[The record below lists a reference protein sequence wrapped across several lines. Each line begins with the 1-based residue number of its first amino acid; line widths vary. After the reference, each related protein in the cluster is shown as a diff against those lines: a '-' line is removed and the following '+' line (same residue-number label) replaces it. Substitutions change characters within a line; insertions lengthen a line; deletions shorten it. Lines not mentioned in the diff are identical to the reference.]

1 MVAKKVTKDTKKKV
15 APKKKVVAKKVETK
29 EIKAKEVKK
38 VTPKVENTEVETVM
52 DKKVKFNKIY
62 TIFGVAVLIL
72 ILAFYFFWNWKSPK
86 NWEVSGVA
94 TSTTWLETTSAPS
107 STPVWDTVQTWNTVK
122 VDYVWKL
129 EDGTIFDSSL
139 EEFAK
144 KMKNY
149 DPASGRKYE
158 PLEFQVWAWNMIKW
172 FDAGVV
178 GMKLWEKKTLTIA
191 PADAYGEKT
200 ITQEVPL
207 SNLQDVITQEVE
219 KKNFADTITQ
229 EVPVEMLWEK
239 WKDLKVGEQIDVSWV
254 KWTVKSLNW
263 TGVTLE
269 IVNDSNPFYG
279 KKLVV
284 GLEWEYQWNKLVI
297 KKIDDTNVTLE
308 IQNKQNPFYGKK
320 LIVGLEWTL
329 PNWQKVKIIELN
341 TDSVKVEMNNP
352 HELAWKTLIFDVEI
366 KEIK

>member
-1 MVAKKVTKDTKKKV
+1 MVTKKVTKDTKKKV

-29 EIKAKEVKK
+29 AKK
-38 VTPKVENTEVETVM
+38 VVKNTAPVIENPVANKETISE
-52 DKKVKFNKIY
+52 KKVKFNKVY
-62 TIFGVAVLIL
+62 VIFWVALLIL
-72 ILAFYFFWNWKSPK
+72 ILAFYFFWNWKNSK
-86 NWEVSGVA
+86 NLEVTSNSLNLNEITGWA
-94 TSTTWLETTSAPS
+94 TETPA
-107 STPVWDTVQTWNTVK
+107 WDTVKAWNTIK

-129 EDGTIFDSSL
+129 EDWTIFDSSL

-149 DPASGRKYE
+149 DATSGRKYE
-158 PLEFQVWAWNMIKW
+158 PLEFQVWGGNMIKW
-172 FDAGVV
+172 FDAWVV
-178 GMKLWEKKTLTIA
+178 WMKLWEKKTLTLA
-191 PADAYGEKT
+191 PADAYWEKV

-207 SNLQDVITQEVE
+207 SNLQDIITQEVE
-219 KKNFADTITQ
+219 KKNFTDTISQ

-239 WKDLKVGEQIDVSWV
+239 WKNLKVGEQIDVSGI

-269 IVNDSNPFYG
+269 IVNDQNPFYG
-279 KKLVV
+279 KKLAV
-284 GLEWEYQWNKLVI
+284 GLTWEYQGNKLTI

-308 IQNKQNPFYGKK
+308 IENKQNPFYGKK

-329 PNWQKVKIIELN
+329 PNWQKVKITKLN
-341 TDSVKVEMNNP
+341 TDSVAVEMNNP